1 MKIGAVLVVDD
12 NASLRRAMKSALEAA
27 GYRVWLAA
35 NGNDA
40 LELQEE
46 HHADVLVTDIFMPE
60 ADGFETIERFR
71 ASFPGVPIVAISG
84 DAQRAKGDYLSVAA
98 MMGVEATLPK
108 PFRMETLLQTLHSLE
123 S

>member
-35 NGNDA
+35 NGKDA

-71 ASFPGVPIVAISG
+71 ASFPSVPIVVMSG

-98 MMGVEATLPK
+98 MIGVEATLPK